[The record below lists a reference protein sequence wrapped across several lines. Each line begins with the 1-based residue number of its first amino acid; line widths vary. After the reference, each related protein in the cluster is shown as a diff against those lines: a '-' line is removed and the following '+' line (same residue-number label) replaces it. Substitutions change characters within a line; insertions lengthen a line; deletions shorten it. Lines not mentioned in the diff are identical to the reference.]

1 MTTFHL
7 HDLNNGLG
15 VRSVLYFTN
24 YKMITVVYYLY
35 LRGRFCFLLEQK
47 GGRVVDGPGAVYMLM
62 LIPLSWEGLQTKSES
77 HLGDFL

>member
-35 LRGRFCFLLEQK
+35 LRGRFCFLLELK
-47 GGRVVDGPGAVYMLM
+47 GGSVVDGSGAVCILM
-62 LIPLSWEGLQTKSES
+62 LIPFSWEGFQTRSEP
-77 HLGDFL
+77 LLR

>member
-15 VRSVLYFTN
+15 VRSILYFIN

-35 LRGRFCFLLEQK
+35 LRGRFCFLLELK
-47 GGRVVDGPGAVYMLM
+47 GGRVVDGSGAVCSLM
-62 LIPLSWEGLQTKSES
+62 LIPFSWEGFQTRSEP
-77 HLGDFL
+77 LLR